1 MKKLKKELL
10 QSIMNEISKLIG
22 KDFDV
27 ELIHKNNYIRAK
39 NIWNFKEAETNF
51 YESIKMDY
59 QKNSMFNI
67 FANT

>member
-39 NIWNFKEAETNF
+39 NI
-51 YESIKMDY
+51 
-59 QKNSMFNI
+59 
-67 FANT
+67 